1 MSLVSEIDFCDPKIK
16 GKLPI
21 VVYSSI
27 SKKPN
32 GELIYLINIEPIN
45 NAKVMYIEVFSNN
58 NFYIKGKIKSF
69 YNNLNIYS
77 FRCNKNQRYFIKI
90 STEEF
95 GDNSDY
101 DEIIVNKVND
111 HNKIDLLFFGF
122 YQFENNILIN
132 EDTIIN
138 NNENKKKNNIE
149 LNVISKNENL
159 KTDVTSFM
167 NGFIL
172 KKNTPEDLQ
181 DGE

>member
-16 GKLPI
+16 GKFPI

-32 GELIYLINIEPIN
+32 GELIYLINIEPLN
-45 NAKVMYIEVFSNN
+45 NAKVMFIEVFSNN
-58 NFYIKGKIKSF
+58 NFYIKGKIESF

-95 GDNSDY
+95 GENL
-101 DEIIVNKVND
+101 NND
-111 HNKIDLLFFGF
+111 DKIDLLFFGF
-122 YQFENNILIN
+122 YKFEDNI
-132 EDTIIN
+132 IIN
-138 NNENKKKNNIE
+138 DETLTDNNENKNKNN
-149 LNVISKNENL
+149 NL

-167 NGFIL
+167 NGFIE
-172 KKNTPEDLQ
+172 KKNSTEYS
-181 DGE
+181 